1 MSNNYWNQQPENNTG
16 NHNNGSP
23 RSGSVVRNYSDQTVQ
38 TPPQYSPLAGQTA
51 QGVPPSQYSPIPP
64 VQTPQQEQWPA
75 PQAWP
80 TPGFFGNA
88 VQSVRRWTGKMA
100 ATRGGNVDKDPLVL
114 YRPTTPPSVQ
124 APKAEPW
131 KRSHAVR
138 VAMQMRHRRERSKQ
152 GRPTGQRIAIISL
165 TIFALLL
172 AIILSSGA
180 ASGYAYY
187 QSQLPRLQDL
197 ANQQINQSTRIYDR
211 NGNLLYVAYNNKTGT
226 GTGRSTPVTYNYIP
240 GVMQDAM
247 TAAEDHTFW
256 DNSGIDPQGILR
268 AATQYSSSGTVQSGG
283 STITQQVIKNL
294 NENLTHQM
302 AQATLQRKIPEAALA
317 IGLTQQYP
325 KWKILEMYFNISPFG
340 AQELGVDA
348 AAEDYFGLRPK
359 CDAHFNCIPAV
370 AFLDRDLG
378 KGKCKN
384 PNDDST
390 CKENPLLA
398 LARASLLAGMPQNP
412 VSYDPTLGK
421 ANKELALQRQDYVL
435 QQMLA
440 LNMHINTALG
450 DQTIYKGTITPAIIQ
465 QVEAITS
472 KMKFVGFQSIKN
484 APQHFIYWI
493 IPQMEDAL
501 GTDPKTGSVN
511 EATGAKLFL
520 TGGFNIRTT
529 IDSNLQQYVENAA
542 KRHLDQPEYQP
553 FTGGYGPLNITNNVN
568 DSAAVV
574 MNAKTGEVLAMNG
587 STDWNSK
594 NKEVD
599 GQFNA
604 ALSARSPGSSF
615 KPIVLA
621 AAMEMGWYEGIVL
634 PDKKTYFP
642 SDKSYCQGVNLNV
655 YCPTDYGGDATNK
668 VYHNTNY
675 NIRWNIANSFNVPAV
690 KTAFFAGSGNVYAMT
705 QRLGITA
712 FTQSQSRAASMGIG
726 SGSATLLQMTDA
738 YQAFANNGERI
749 PPHGILDIY
758 DNYGHH
764 LYHYDTTHPNGGR
777 AISAQIAF
785 MLTSI
790 LKDESARFP
799 EFGNDHVL
807 SMWDQTLPDGTH
819 PEVATK
825 TGTTDNF
832 TDNWTLGYTPD
843 VVVGVWTGNADNSPM
858 VNSIGI
864 TGAAPIWHSIIEY
877 VSGFCNTA
885 SDQIPCPPLDLHF
898 SDHAFPQQPPKGVV
912 QAPVNTMNGLA
923 GSGYMSWMLDGEQPQ
938 QSGLIAKS
946 GNGNGTPTP
955 KPTP

>member
-1 MSNNYWNQQPENNTG
+1 
-16 NHNNGSP
+16 
-23 RSGSVVRNYSDQTVQ
+23 
-38 TPPQYSPLAGQTA
+38 
-51 QGVPPSQYSPIPP
+51 
-64 VQTPQQEQWPA
+64 
-75 PQAWP
+75 
-80 TPGFFGNA
+80 
-88 VQSVRRWTGKMA
+88 MA
-100 ATRGGNVDKDPLVL
+100 AARGGNVDQNPLVL
-114 YRPTTPPSVQ
+114 YHPTTSPPVEVPRS
-124 APKAEPW
+124 KPW
-131 KRSHAVR
+131 KRSHSVR
-138 VAMQMRHRRERSKQ
+138 VAMQMRHRRERWNHGHLS
-152 GRPTGQRIAIISL
+152 GQRIAMIIA
-165 TIFALLL
+165 TIV
-172 AIILSSGA
+172 AILVVIVLSSGA

-197 ANQQINQSTRIYDR
+197 ANQHIEQSTRIYDR
-211 NGNLLYVAYNNKTGT
+211 NDQLLFTAYDNKTRT
-226 GTGRSTPVTYNYIP
+226 GTGRSTPVTYEYIP

-247 TAAEDHTFW
+247 VAAEDHTFW

-268 AATQYSSSGTVQSGG
+268 AATQYSSTGSVQSGG

-294 NENLTHQM
+294 NQNLTHQ
-302 AQATLQRKIPEAALA
+302 APQATLQRKIPEAALA

-348 AAEDYFGLRPK
+348 AAEDYFGLHAK
-359 CDAHFNCIPAV
+359 CDAHFNCIPAI
-370 AFLDRDLG
+370 AFLDRDLA
-378 KGKCKN
+378 KCKN

-390 CKENPLLA
+390 CKEDPMLGLT
-398 LARASLLAGMPQNP
+398 RASLLAGMPQSP
-412 VSYDPTLGK
+412 VSYDPTLGQ
-421 ANKELALQRQDYVL
+421 AHKELTLVRQDYVL

-450 DQTIYKGTITPAIIQ
+450 DQTIDNGPITPGIIV
-465 QVEAITS
+465 QVEAMTK
-472 KMKFVGFQSIKN
+472 KMGFNGFHAKKKYPHFVD
-484 APQHFIYWI
+484 WI
-493 IPQMEDAL
+493 ISQMEIAL
-501 GTDPKTGSVN
+501 GTTTDPKTGKVIVDQVL
-511 EATGAKLFL
+511 GANLFL

-529 IDSNLQQYVENAA
+529 IDSNLQTYVQNAA
-542 KRHLDQPEYQP
+542 VRHIQQPEYQP
-553 FTGGYGPLNITNNVN
+553 FTGGYGPLNITNNLN
-568 DSAAVV
+568 DSAVVV

-587 STDWNSK
+587 STDWNST

-599 GQFNA
+599 GQFNSA
-604 ALSARSPGSSF
+604 VLAARSPGSSF

-642 SDKSYCQGVNLNV
+642 SDKPYCTGVNLNV

-690 KTAFFAGSGNVYAMT
+690 KTAFFAGGANVYAMT

-712 FTQSQSRAASMGIG
+712 FTKAQSETASMGIG

-738 YQAFANNGERI
+738 YQAFANKGWRI

-758 DNYGHH
+758 DNYGHR
-764 LYHYDTTHPNGGR
+764 LYHYDTSHPDGGQ
-777 AISAQIAF
+777 AISPQIAF

-790 LKDESARFP
+790 LKDESARAP
-799 EFGNDHVL
+799 EFGNNHVL

-832 TDNWTLGYTPD
+832 TDNWAIGYTPD

-858 VNSIGI
+858 INSIGI

-877 VSGFCNTA
+877 VNGYCNTA
-885 SDQIPCPPLDLHF
+885 TDQIPCPPLDFHF
-898 SDHAFPQQPPKGVV
+898 SDHAFPPPPPGVI
-912 QAPVNTMNGLA
+912 QASVNTVNGLA

-938 QSGLIAKS
+938 QSGFIAKNGN
-946 GNGNGTPTP
+946 GNGNGTP
-955 KPTP
+955 KPTPTP

>member
-1 MSNNYWNQQPENNTG
+1 MSNNYWNQQPENNNG
-16 NHNNGSP
+16 SHNNGSP
-23 RSGSVVRNYSDQTVQ
+23 RSGSMIRNYSDQTVQ
-38 TPPQYSPLAGQTA
+38 APPQYSPIMSQTP

-64 VQTPQQEQWPA
+64 VNTPQQQQWPA

-80 TPGFFGNA
+80 TPGFIGNA
-88 VQSVRRWTGKMA
+88 MQTVRRWTGKMA
-100 ATRGGNVDKDPLVL
+100 AARGGNVDQDPLVL
-114 YRPTTPPSVQ
+114 YRPTTPPPVQ
-124 APKAEPW
+124 VPRPKPW
-131 KRSHAVR
+131 KRSHSVR
-138 VAMQMRHRRERSKQ
+138 VAMQMRHRRERWNQ
-152 GRPTGQRIAIISL
+152 GRPTGQRIAIISV
-165 TIFALLL
+165 TIFVLLL
-172 AIILSSGA
+172 VIILSSGA

-187 QSQLPRLQDL
+187 QSQLPHLQEL

-211 NGNLLYVAYNNKTGT
+211 NGNLLYVAYDNKTRT
-226 GTGRSTPVTYNYIP
+226 GTGRSTPVTYIEIP

-247 TAAEDHTFW
+247 IAAEDKTFW

-268 AATQYSSSGTVQSGG
+268 AATQYTSSGTVQSGG

-302 AQATLQRKIPEAALA
+302 AQATLQRKLPEAALA

-325 KWKILEMYFNISPFG
+325 KWKILEMYLNISPFG

-348 AAEDYFGLRPK
+348 AAEDYFGLRAK
-359 CDAHFNCIPAV
+359 CDAHFNCIPAI
-370 AFLDRDLG
+370 AFLDRDLT
-378 KGKCKN
+378 KCKN
-384 PNDDST
+384 RNDDST
-390 CKENPLLA
+390 CKEDPLLG

-421 ANKELALQRQDYVL
+421 ANKELALARQAYVL

-440 LNMHINTALG
+440 LNMHINPALG
-450 DQTIYKGTITPAIIQ
+450 DQTIDNGTITPDIIQ
-465 QVEAITS
+465 QVEAMTN
-472 KMKFVGFQSIKN
+472 KMAFKGFQPIKN
-484 APQHFIYWI
+484 DPHFVDWI
-493 IPQMEDAL
+493 IPQVEAAL
-501 GTDPKTGSVN
+501 ATPDDPS
-511 EATGAKLFL
+511 GANLFL

-529 IDSNLQQYVENAA
+529 IDSNLQTYVEKAA
-542 KRHLDQPEYQP
+542 QRHLDQPEYQP
-553 FTGGYGPLNITNNVN
+553 FTGGDGPLNITNNVN
-568 DSAAVV
+568 DSAVVV

-604 ALSARSPGSSF
+604 ATAARSPGSSF

-642 SDKSYCQGVNLNV
+642 NGPSSSLTSAYV
-655 YCPTDYGGDATNK
+655 PTDYGGDATNK

-675 NIRWNIANSFNVPAV
+675 NIRWNIANSLNVPAV
-690 KTAFFAGSGNVYAMT
+690 KTAYFAGPKNVYTMA
-705 QRLGITA
+705 QRLGINA
-712 FTQSQSRAASMGIG
+712 FTSEQSQVASMGIG
-726 SGSATLLQMTDA
+726 SGSAKLLQMTDA
-738 YQAFANNGERI
+738 YQAFANNGVRI

-764 LYHYDTTHPNGGR
+764 LYHYDTTHPNGGQ
-777 AISAQIAF
+777 AISSQIAF
-785 MLTSI
+785 MITSI
-790 LKDESARFP
+790 LKDESARYP

-819 PEVATK
+819 PEVAAK

-858 VNSIGI
+858 VKSIGI

-877 VSGFCNTA
+877 ASGFCNTA
-885 SDQIPCPPLDLHF
+885 TDQISCPSLDLHF
-898 SDHAFPQQPPKGVV
+898 SDHAFSGPPKGVV
-912 QAPVNTMNGLA
+912 PASVNTVNGLA

-938 QSGLIAKS
+938 QSGLTAKS

-955 KPTP
+955 TPTP

>member
-1 MSNNYWNQQPENNTG
+1 MSNSYWNQQPENHNG
-16 NHNNGSP
+16 NQNNGSARP
-23 RSGSVVRNYSDQTVQ
+23 GSLIRNYSDQTVLE
-38 TPPQYSPLAGQTA
+38 PPQYSPLMDQAS
-51 QGVPPSQYSPIPP
+51 QGVPPSQYSPVPQ
-64 VQTPQQEQWPA
+64 VNTPRQQEWPE

-80 TPGFFGNA
+80 TDSFFGNA
-88 VQSVRRWTGKMA
+88 MQTVRRWSGKMA
-100 ATRGGNVDKDPLVL
+100 AARGGSVDQDPMVL
-114 YRPTTPPSVQ
+114 YHPTTPPPVEVPRS
-124 APKAEPW
+124 KPW
-131 KRSHAVR
+131 RRSHSVR
-138 VAMQMRHRRERSKQ
+138 IAMQMRHRRERWNQ
-152 GRPTGQRIAIISL
+152 MHPTGERIAFLSVL
-165 TIFALLL
+165 IFALLL
-172 AIILSSGA
+172 VIVISSGA

-187 QSQLPRLQDL
+187 QSQLPNLQVL

-211 NGNLLYVAYNNKTGT
+211 NGKLLYVAYDNKTGT
-226 GTGRSTPVTYNYIP
+226 GTGRSTPVTYSDIP

-247 TAAEDHTFW
+247 IAAEDHTFW

-294 NENLTHQM
+294 NENLYHEV

-348 AAEDYFGLRPK
+348 AAEDYFGLHAK
-359 CDAHFNCIPAV
+359 CDARFNCTPAI
-370 AFLDRDLG
+370 AFLDRDLT
-378 KGKCKN
+378 KCKN

-390 CKENPLLA
+390 CRVDPLLG

-412 VSYDPTLGK
+412 ASYDPTLGS
-421 ANKELALQRQDYVL
+421 ANKELALVRQDYVL

-450 DQTIYKGTITPAIIQ
+450 DQTNDNGP
-465 QVEAITS
+465 ITS
-472 KMKFVGFQSIKN
+472 DIIKRVIVMTNKMPFKGFQPIKN
-484 APQHFIYWI
+484 DPHFVDWI
-493 IPQMEDAL
+493 ISQMEIAL
-501 GTDPKTGSVN
+501 GTDPKTGYVN
-511 EATGAKLFL
+511 EAKGAKLFL

-529 IDSNLQQYVENAA
+529 IDSNLQKYVESAA
-542 KRHLDQPEYQP
+542 VRHIQQPELQP
-553 FTGGYGPLNITNNVN
+553 FTGGYGPLNVTNNLN
-568 DSAAVV
+568 DSAVVV

-587 STDWNSK
+587 STDWNST

-604 ALSARSPGSSF
+604 ALAARSPGSSF

-642 SDKSYCQGVNLNV
+642 NGSPICPGVNSNV

-675 NIRWNIANSFNVPAV
+675 NIRWNIANSFNIPAL
-690 KTAFFAGSGNVYAMT
+690 KTAFFAGPANVYSMA

-712 FTQSQSRAASMGIG
+712 FTKAQSEVASMGIG

-738 YQAFANNGERI
+738 YQAFANNGMRI

-758 DNYGHH
+758 DNYGHR
-764 LYHYDTTHPNGGR
+764 LYHYDTSHPDGGR
-777 AISAQIAF
+777 AISTQIAF
-785 MLTSI
+785 MITSI
-790 LKDESARFP
+790 LKDESARYP
-799 EFGNDHVL
+799 EFGNNHVL

-825 TGTTDNF
+825 TGTTDQF

-877 VSGFCNTA
+877 VNGYCNTA
-885 SDQIPCPPLDLHF
+885 TDQIPCPPLDLHF
-898 SDHAFPQQPPKGVV
+898 SDHAFPLPPPGVV
-912 QAPVNTMNGLA
+912 QSSVNTVNGLA

-938 QSGLIAKS
+938 KSGLTTKN
-946 GNGNGTPTP
+946 GNGNGNGNDNGTPTP
-955 KPTP
+955 TP